1 MEGGHGEGQRK
12 DFGIKII
19 IEEIPHQVR
28 DDATG
33 DDIMKRFI
41 SILTLIM
48 AFLPESKANIP
59 AETIMAQPAVN
70 EVKSDQAS
78 DRTISGTV
86 KEAGTDEPIIGAILK
101 LGEDYLWTTSDID
114 GNFRF
119 ENVQKG
125 DYTLETSCLG
135 YVSATTEVKAG
146 ARNIVIILSQNT
158 LALDEVVVTAQKAKD
173 GLSSSHNLGRD
184 ALNHLQ
190 ISNMT
195 DIAAL
200 LPGGKTSNPDLTN
213 ANTFSL
219 REGGSTTGNAAFGTA
234 VEVDG
239 VRIGN
244 NASFGEM
251 GGVDTRSV
259 AVENIESIEVIT
271 GVPSAEYGDL
281 NSGMVRINTRKGRTP
296 TNITFSVNPMTYQ
309 ASVSK
314 VIDLQKDNGVL
325 NISAEWARAIKKLI
339 SPYESY
345 TRTGIT
351 LGYSNN
357 IAKGLRL
364 EAGFTGNIGGMNS
377 KDDPDAFSGQYQK
390 ERDNVLRG
398 NIALS
403 WQLNKSWIT
412 NLKFDASVSFND
424 NLHHF
429 HKYES
434 YASNQPSVHAEQTG
448 YFLADRLPLTY
459 FSDQIID
466 SKELDAAASLKYS
479 WHKRWDD
486 IKSNL
491 KAGVQWKANG
501 NTGEGEYY
509 QDPSLAAN
517 GYRPRPYSQYPF
529 MRNTSAYIEEH
540 LTIPIAQTK
549 FEVTA
554 GLRLEN
560 VYIKNSLYKNKTTL
574 SPRFNARWEFNEN
587 IAVRGG
593 WGVTEKLPSYFILY
607 PKQEYRDIQTFGF
620 SHGDK
625 TSYVYYTQPF
635 TVTYNP
641 DLKWQRNRNSEIGI
655 DAEFAGLKMNLTG
668 FYNITKGP
676 YNFLNVYEPYSYNI
690 LQRPADFTMPADPQI
705 TVDEQTGMVYIRGN
719 DDEYWTPMDVKV
731 TDRTF
736 AKSTKQN
743 NGADVKRAGV
753 ELVMEFP
760 EIRAIRTKFRLD
772 ASYTYTKYQNEQ
784 LSAYY
789 QNGWSHTSLPDRSY
803 QYVGIYANGG
813 SNNAVSNGKITNNM
827 DANVT
832 AITHIPQA
840 RIIITCR
847 LEMSLLRRSRN
858 LSEYDG
864 KAYAYTVSETSNNPT
879 GGDIYAGN
887 SYTAVRP
894 VSYMDLDGNIHPYT
908 DAEAADPAFANLILK
923 SANAYTFA
931 LDGYGP
937 YMSANLSI
945 TKEIG
950 DHVSLSFF
958 ANNFTNSRP
967 YVKSLATGVGAI
979 FTPAFYYG
987 LTCRLKF

>member
-1 MEGGHGEGQRK
+1 
-12 DFGIKII
+12 
-19 IEEIPHQVR
+19 
-28 DDATG
+28 
-33 DDIMKRFI
+33 MKKLICILLMI
-41 SILTLIM
+41 S
-48 AFLPESKANIP
+48 AFLPEADAQSP
-59 AETIMAQPAVN
+59 ASAV
-70 EVKSDQAS
+70 
-78 DRTISGTV
+78 SGIV
-86 KEAGTDEPIIGAILK
+86 REAGTGEPVIGAIIR
-101 LGEDYLWTTSDID
+101 LGEDYLWTTTD
-114 GNFRF
+114 
-119 ENVQKG
+119 ENGKFLLEDVQKG
-125 DYTLETSCLG
+125 EYVLEASCLG
-135 YVSATTEVKAG
+135 YVSSSVPVSSGSE
-146 ARNIVIILSQNT
+146 NITITLHENS

-190 ISNMT
+190 LSNMT

-200 LPGGKTSNPDLTN
+200 LPGGKTSNPDLTS

-219 REGGSTTGNAAFGTA
+219 REGGSATGNAAFGTA

-244 NASFGEM
+244 NASFGDM

-296 TNITFSVNPMTYQ
+296 VNLTFSVNPRTYQ

-314 VIDLQKDNGVL
+314 GIDLQKDNGVL
-325 NISAEWARAIKKLI
+325 NVSAEWARAVKKLI

-364 EAGFTGNIGGMNS
+364 EAGLTGNIGGMNS

-403 WQLNKSWIT
+403 WQLNRPWIT
-412 NLKFDASVSFND
+412 NLKFDASVNFND
-424 NLHHF
+424 NLYHF

-434 YASNQPSVHAEQTG
+434 FASNQPAVHAGQPG

-459 FSDQIID
+459 FSDQITD
-466 SKELDAAASLKYS
+466 SKELDIAASLKYS

-491 KAGVQWKANG
+491 KAGIQWKTNG
-501 NTGEGEYY
+501 NTGKGEYY
-509 QDPSLAAN
+509 RDPSLAAN

-529 MRNTSAYIEEH
+529 MHNISAYAEEH
-540 LTIPIAQTK
+540 LTIPVAGTRLEI
-549 FEVTA
+549 TA

-560 VYIKNSLYKNKTTL
+560 VSIENSLYSNKTTL
-574 SPRFNARWEFNEN
+574 SPRFNAKWKLTDGLS
-587 IAVRGG
+587 VRGG
-593 WGVTEKLPSYFILY
+593 WGITEKLPSYFILY

-625 TSYVYYTQPF
+625 TSYVYYTQPY

-641 DLKWQRNRNSEIGI
+641 ELKWQRNSNSEIGA
-655 DAEFAGLKMNLTG
+655 DAEFGGVKINLTG
-668 FYNITKGP
+668 FYNVTKGP
-676 YNFLNVYEPYSYNI
+676 YNFLNVYEPYSYDI
-690 LQRPADFTMPADPQI
+690 LQRPADFVMPADAQI
-705 TVDEQTGMVYIRGN
+705 RVDHQTGMVYVRGSE
-719 DDEYWTPMDVKV
+719 DEYWTPMDVKV

-743 NGADVKRAGV
+743 NGADVKRAGA
-753 ELVMEFP
+753 EIVMEFP
-760 EIRAIRTKFRLD
+760 EIQAIRTKFRLD
-772 ASYTYTKYQNEQ
+772 ASYTYTKYLNDQ

-813 SNNAVSNGKITNNM
+813 GTNPVVNGRITNNI
-827 DANVT
+827 DANIT

-858 LSEYDG
+858 LSMHNG
-864 KAYAYTVSETSNNPT
+864 KAYAFTVSETSNAPT
-879 GGDIYAGN
+879 GNDIYAGN
-887 SYTAVRP
+887 SYTAVHP
-894 VSYMDLDGNIHPYT
+894 VSYMDLDGNVHPFT
-908 DAEAADPAFANLILK
+908 EAEAADPAFANLILK